1 MQAKYAPMGAAA
13 FIIIATPIL
22 IALVSELLS
31 GFTLDTSIST
41 AFGFFVVIHS
51 FLFELDPIWGG
62 LIVSSPY
69 IAIFVFLCWKFK
81 VFRPMMR
88 RAAELKRKASQEKFM
103 PRYWGKNSTYFK
115 TINLQSAHSKT
126 HKPIIFF
133 HCYVLF
139 LYLTVTLTVTLIY

>member
-1 MQAKYAPMGAAA
+1 MSFLHIKACVQAKYAPMGAAA

-22 IALVSELLS
+22 IALVSDLLS

-69 IAIFVFLCWKFK
+69 IAIFLFLCWKFK

-88 RAAELKRKASQEKFM
+88 RAAELKRKASEEKFM
-103 PRYWGKNSTYFK
+103 LRYCIQ
-115 TINLQSAHSKT
+115 INRYKKLICKVLHSKI
-126 HKPIIFF
+126 HKHVFF
-133 HCYVLF
+133 FYPL
-139 LYLTVTLTVTLIY
+139 L